1 MSDVTMPRP
10 RYVAV
15 RIDGAAPAPR
25 RAFSGALR
33 AAAQAAAWPDA
44 AQPHLTRYAWP
55 HAIVRVEHTQVAAV
69 RALLE
74 SVRTLD
80 GRPVRVACLST
91 SGTLKAL
98 TERLGILR
106 TRTD

>member
-1 MSDVTMPRP
+1 MSNVTMPRP

-15 RIDGAAPAPR
+15 RIDGATPAPR
-25 RAFSGALR
+25 RAFGLALR

-69 RALLE
+69 RLLLE
-74 SVRTLD
+74 GLRALD
-80 GRPVRVACLST
+80 GHPVRVACLST

-98 TERLGILR
+98 TGRLGILQ